1 MQNRRPVRVLHI
13 IDGLA
18 GGGSEQWVYDI
29 VRLSDGARTRH
40 RVVTVHPDLGRFV
53 YADRLGA
60 LGAYR
65 GASRRTDGPTEVE
78 TLFARTTRS
87 VNRGAA
93 GRALRLAWHAGGVF
107 PSGLYRVLREWR
119 TFRPDVV
126 HGHTFHGFVF
136 ALMLAQLAR
145 RPLVHTV
152 PSLVSQMNDAGYRWM
167 PPLYARAHPRVARF
181 FTAYPA
187 ELQQLGVGSEK
198 IREIRGVLDTAR
210 VDDVYRERSR
220 YRSEVRRS
228 VGIPADA
235 PVALSVGRLHESKGH
250 ELGARAVAFA
260 SRQFPDLHWLVLG
273 DGAQR
278 ADLEATVREVGMTG
292 RAHLLG
298 FVPEVL
304 PYYAA
309 ADVYLRTTLLEAE
322 NQSSYQ
328 AMGMGL
334 PVIGFDTGA
343 GTDLLSRV
351 GHGTMVPVGNA
362 ALLGD
367 AIAEVL
373 TAPARGADLGQRG
386 RGYARQ
392 TLGMDRTI
400 EDLTATY
407 EELSSRDFQAGGA

>member
-1 MQNRRPVRVLHI
+1 MQSRRPVRVLHI

-40 RVVTVHPDLGRFV
+40 RVATVHPNLGRFV

-65 GASRRTDGPTEVE
+65 GASRRTDGPTEVD
-78 TLFARTTRS
+78 TLFARTRQS
-87 VNRGAA
+87 VNRGPA

-107 PSGLYRVLREWR
+107 PSGLYRVLHEWR

-136 ALMLAQLAR
+136 ALLLARVAR

-152 PSLVSQMNDAGYRWM
+152 PCLVSQMNDAGYGWM
-167 PPLYARAHPRVARF
+167 PPLYAREHPRVARF

-187 ELQQLGVGSEK
+187 ELRRLGVGSEK
-198 IREIRGVLDTAR
+198 ICEISGVLDMVR
-210 VDDVYRERSR
+210 IDDVYHERSR
-220 YRSEVRRS
+220 YRTDLRRS
-228 VGIPADA
+228 LGIPADA
-235 PVALSVGRLHESKGH
+235 PVALSVGRLHGSKGH
-250 ELGARAVAFA
+250 ELGARAVALA
-260 SRQFPDLHWLVLG
+260 SRRFPDLHWVVLG
-273 DGAQR
+273 DGPERSA
-278 ADLEATVREVGMTG
+278 LEAAVREVGMTG

-309 ADVYLRTTLLEAE
+309 ADLYLRTTLLEAE

-343 GTDLLSRV
+343 GTELLSRV
-351 GHGTMVPVGNA
+351 GHGMMVPAGNA
-362 ALLGD
+362 GLLGD
-367 AIAEVL
+367 AIVEVL

-386 RGYARQ
+386 RSYARQ
-392 TLGMDRTI
+392 TLGIHRAI
-400 EDLTATY
+400 EELTTTY
-407 EELSSRDFQAGGA
+407 EERAVRPVQAGGA